1 MIHRYRSPSII
12 ATLVIMLAATASLP
26 VRGESPP
33 PGLSQPAGQVVV
45 RVAGPSQRQEITVNT
60 SRILTLD
67 KRIPQAQVNN
77 PEILDITAL
86 APNQI
91 QIYAKKP
98 GVTQVNLWDDQG
110 NIYTVDV
117 IVFGDARELD
127 LLLKSQFPDC
137 SIRVIPVASGI
148 LLSGYVDQQ
157 EHVSRIMQ
165 IAEEYYPRVINN
177 LRIGGVQEV
186 LLHVKVMEVSR
197 TKLRSLG
204 FDWSQIS
211 GQNVIHSSVSG
222 LLPGVT
228 AANAAAGG
236 AASAATSGSETFFF
250 SVFDGGDAFFGVLEA
265 LRQDNLMKVLAEP
278 TLVTVSGRPAF
289 FQVGGEFPIIV
300 PQSLGTVSIEY
311 KRYGTQVDFV
321 PIVLGNGRIRLE
333 VRPRVSEIDPTRSVT
348 MNSITVPGLRVREV
362 DTGVEMKAGQTLA
375 LAGLVETRV
384 EAERRGV
391 PFVSDVPYIGA
402 AFRRVAER
410 SNDVELLI
418 LVTPELVEAMD
429 PEQVPPCGPGTQTAS
444 PSDWELY
451 MKGYIE
457 VPRCCE
463 TPSVNAV
470 QQPGPIL
477 APQSTDGQGASS
489 RLPANN
495 SRSARNTQL
504 VPAPAAV
511 PAETI
516 ISDGGLPNAAT
527 VQGTSQRAMP
537 LSSTPPLPAR
547 TSGSVRNVAP
557 LPPTSAGVPVSAA
570 DGRWQT
576 QSAAAPTGL
585 PGFKGEIGYDN

>member
-1 MIHRYRSPSII
+1 MIHRYRSPRII
-12 ATLVIMLAATASLP
+12 ASLVIILATTAGVR
-26 VRGESPP
+26 VRGESLP
-33 PGLSQPAGQVVV
+33 PGSAQSPGQVVV
-45 RVAGPSQRQEITVNT
+45 QVTGPSQRQEITVNT

-137 SIRVIPVASGI
+137 AIKVIPVASGV

-157 EHVSRIMQ
+157 EHVSRIIQ

-177 LRIGGVQEV
+177 LRLGGVQEV

-211 GQNVIHSSVSG
+211 GQNVIRSSASG

-228 AANAAAGG
+228 AAGAAAGG
-236 AASAATSGSETFFF
+236 AASAVTSGSETFFF

-391 PFVSDVPYIGA
+391 PFISDVPYIGA

-418 LVTPELVEAMD
+418 LVTPELVDAMD

-444 PSDWELY
+444 PNDWELY

-457 VPRCCE
+457 VPRCCD
-463 TPSVNAV
+463 TPSINAV

-477 APQSTDGQGASS
+477 APQSSDGQGASS
-489 RLPANN
+489 RLRANN
-495 SRSARNTQL
+495 SQSAGQNTRQI
-504 VPAPAAV
+504 PGQAGV
-511 PAETI
+511 PAEAI
-516 ISDGGLPNAAT
+516 ISDSRLPTARVPA
-527 VQGTSQRAMP
+527 TSQHAMP
-537 LSSTPPLPAR
+537 LSATPPLPAQ
-547 TSGSVRNVAP
+547 TSGSLRNVPP
-557 LPPTSAGVPVSAA
+557 LPPTAAGVPVSAA
-570 DGRWQT
+570 DGGWQT